1 MDTSP
6 ESTTQVMEDAK
17 RVLIIKLG
25 SLGDVVQV
33 EGVIHD
39 IRLHHPD
46 ATLFVLTTPPYRR
59 FFERCPWI
67 DEVVID
73 RREPRWNL
81 FKMAALRSRLR
92 SLNPDMVY
100 DLQQVKRT
108 HFYFRWF
115 LHDVP
120 WMGRA
125 PGCRYQFPLVP
136 GQCALQQFSD
146 QLAAI
151 GVPNTHSLHADL
163 GWMADDMAGFLDEA
177 GVESPFVVVIP
188 STSAGQEHR
197 RWPFYDELAGWLAK
211 RGVTP
216 VMVPGPDEM
225 DASRAFPRARIL
237 TEKNGD
243 YLDFFKL
250 AGIVQ
255 RASFVVG
262 NDTGPMHIAAYLKKP
277 GLALFS
283 SRWPPTM
290 TGIQF
295 SALDWI
301 EVEQLQELPLS
312 RVTGEIETR
321 CLGSAGQERLVGSQE

>member
-1 MDTSP
+1 
-6 ESTTQVMEDAK
+6 MENAE

-25 SLGDVVQV
+25 SLGDVVQA

-39 IRLHHPD
+39 IRLHHPN

-73 RREPRWNL
+73 RREPRWSL
-81 FKMAALRSRLR
+81 FKMAALRTRLR
-92 SLNPDMVY
+92 SLNLDMVY

-115 LHDVP
+115 LRDVP
-120 WMGRA
+120 WLGRA
-125 PGCRYQFPLVP
+125 PGCRYQFSLVP

-151 GVPNTHSLHADL
+151 GIPNTHSLQADL
-163 GWMADDMAGFLDEA
+163 GWMADDMAGFLREA

-188 STSAGQEHR
+188 STSSGQEHR
-197 RWPFYDELAGWLAK
+197 RWPFYDELAGWLVE
-211 RGVTP
+211 RGITP

-225 DASRAFPRARIL
+225 DASRSFTSARIL
-237 TEKNGD
+237 TGQNGD

-250 AGIVQ
+250 AGIMQ

-262 NDTGPMHIAAYLKKP
+262 NDTGPMHIAANLGMP

-295 SALDWI
+295 SGMDWI
-301 EVEQLQELPLS
+301 EVEQLQELPLAQ
-312 RVTGEIETR
+312 VTDEIETR
-321 CLGSAGQERLVGSQE
+321 FLGSSKQGTAADSQE